1 MPLECVSDGLDLNI
15 GVIIYMQ
22 ENFVNIL
29 FQKGLTLDDIIKL
42 LNIEK
47 LKLQQPKSEFLH
59 VIGQQEPIEVK
70 VRPLYILT
78 DINGKEYYI

>member
-1 MPLECVSDGLDLNI
+1 
-15 GVIIYMQ
+15 MQ

-29 FQKGLTLDDIIKL
+29 FQKGLVLDDIIKL

-47 LKLQQPKSEFLH
+47 INLQQPKNTFLNI
-59 VIGQQEPIEVK
+59 IGNPEPIEVK
-70 VRPLYILT
+70 VIPLYILT

>member
-1 MPLECVSDGLDLNI
+1 
-15 GVIIYMQ
+15 MQ

-29 FQKGLTLDDIIKL
+29 FQKGLVLDDIIKL

-47 LKLQQPKSEFLH
+47 INMQTPKSEFLNI
-59 VIGQQEPIEVK
+59 IGNPEPIEVK
-70 VRPLYILT
+70 LIPLYILT

>member
-1 MPLECVSDGLDLNI
+1 MASDGPDFNI
-15 GVIIYMQ
+15 GVIKFMQ

-29 FQKGLTLDDIIKL
+29 FQKGLVLDDIIKL

-47 LKLQQPKSEFLH
+47 INMQTPKSQFLH
-59 VIGQQEPIEVK
+59 VVGNPEPIEVK
-70 VRPLYILT
+70 LIPLYVLV

>member
-1 MPLECVSDGLDLNI
+1 
-15 GVIIYMQ
+15 MQ

-29 FQKGLTLDDIIKL
+29 FQKGLVLDDIIKL

-47 LKLQQPKSEFLH
+47 LNMQTPKNTFLNI
-59 VIGQQEPIEVK
+59 VGKPEPIEVK
-70 VRPLYILT
+70 IRPLYILT